1 MTKSIHWLIG
11 LSMSLLLFA
20 ATPGSAQSPEKEALQ
35 VAQDLL
41 DAIGQG
47 DTTAFR
53 SLFLPGGMVYTVR
66 EKDGQPI
73 VASRSPFK
81 DTFRPGTVIREVMK
95 DTGVEVKVHG
105 HMAQVWAPYDLWVN
119 DVFSHCG
126 VDVFTL
132 IKTPQGWRIASLS
145 YTIEKQGCGIP

>member
-1 MTKSIHWLIG
+1 
-11 LSMSLLLFA
+11 MSLLLFA